1 MPFALLIMAVLQL
14 NVANPAPVFGLAL
27 LLTGFLLVMT
37 KITRV
42 HGLGLAALACV
53 FALDFAWHGHSFSK
67 EQPIQPLLWYLGF
80 YAVFTIFPF
89 AFREHFKAT
98 TLPWT
103 TAACAGLGTAV
114 LVHDVVGQA
123 WPNTPMGLLAAAFAI
138 APMLSLIVILKQHR
152 EDTPARLSQLA
163 WFGGVALLFITLIFP
178 LQFDRQWLTI
188 AWALEGAALCWLF
201 QRVPHKGLHWTALGL
216 LTVAF
221 VRLALN
227 PAVLDYHQ
235 RSGTPILNWFL
246 YTYGLVAVAQFAA
259 IKLIRPPHQK
269 LGEINLHGLFG
280 AFGGVLLFL
289 LLNIEIADY
298 FTLPG
303 EHFITFKF
311 SGNLARDMCYS
322 IGWGLFALA
331 LLITGFKI
339 DSRGVR
345 YAGIALMGITLLKLF
360 FHDLASI
367 DSIYRIGALIVV
379 AIIALAASFLYQR
392 FFDRDS
398 KP

>member
-14 NVANPAPVFGLAL
+14 NVTNPAPVFGLAL
-27 LLTGFLLVMT
+27 LLTGFLLAMT
-37 KITRV
+37 KLTRT

-53 FALDFAWHGHSFSK
+53 LALEYSWHGHSFSK
-67 EQPIQPLLWYLGF
+67 DEPVQPLLWYLGF
-80 YAVFTIFPF
+80 YALFAAFPF
-89 AFREHFKAT
+89 VFRAHFQNA

-103 TAACAGLGTAV
+103 AAALAGIGSFG
-114 LVHDVVGQA
+114 LVHWVLAQA
-123 WPNTPMGLLAAAFAI
+123 WPSTPMGLIAAAFAI
-138 APMLSLIVILKQHR
+138 PPLMSLIVILKQHR

-163 WFGGVALLFITLIFP
+163 WFGGVALFFITLIFP
-178 LQFDRQWLTI
+178 LQFDRKWLTI

-221 VRLALN
+221 VRLAVN
-227 PAVLDYHQ
+227 PEVLSYHQ
-235 RSGTPILNWFL
+235 RSGAAIFNWFL
-246 YTYGLVAVAQFAA
+246 YTYGLVAAAQFAA
-259 IKLIRPPHQK
+259 IKLIRPPHER
-269 LGEINLHGLFG
+269 LGAINLHGLFG

-298 FTLPG
+298 FTAPG

-322 IGWGLFALA
+322 IGWGLFSLG
-331 LLITGFKI
+331 LLITGFKLEAR
-339 DSRGVR
+339 SVR
-345 YAGIALMGITLLKLF
+345 YAGIGLMGITLLKLF
-360 FHDLASI
+360 LHDLANI

-379 AIIALAASFLYQR
+379 AFIALAASFLYQR
-392 FFDRDS
+392 FFDRVS
-398 KP
+398 KS